1 MGGGFTL
8 FSRRKQ
14 PQQLHY
20 RAESYQRIQMP
31 QNNEPLPQIRDLFDF
46 YNQWVHL
53 RQDMVTLVASDRLT
67 QRERLIIKLMIEL
80 TDRVGPTDLDRA

>member
-1 MGGGFTL
+1 
-8 FSRRKQ
+8 
-14 PQQLHY
+14 
-20 RAESYQRIQMP
+20 MP

-53 RQDMVTLVASDRLT
+53 KQDMVTLVASDRLT